1 MKVAFSLSVLRNFGK
16 IEQCYDLNGCK
27 TFGGSLI

>member
-1 MKVAFSLSVLRNFGK
+1 MKVDFPLSVLRNFGK
-16 IEQCYDLNGCK
+16 TEQSYDLNGCK